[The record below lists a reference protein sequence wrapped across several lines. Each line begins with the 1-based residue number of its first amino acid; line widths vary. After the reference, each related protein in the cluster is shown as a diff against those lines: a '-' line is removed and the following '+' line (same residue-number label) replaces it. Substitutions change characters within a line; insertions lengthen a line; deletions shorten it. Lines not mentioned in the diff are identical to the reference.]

1 MSWLIQP
8 RLVNGPFDDPGL
20 YLDFRFGRRALLFD
34 LGDLGALSARELL
47 RVSHAFVSHAHVDH
61 FIGFDR
67 LMRFCLH
74 RPGPLHLVGPP
85 GFIDHVEHKL
95 RGYTWN
101 LIDESSVDFQL
112 HVGEFN
118 GLRLD
123 RFAVFSAQH
132 VFERWEGR
140 PPELPPGVVFADG
153 DFRVEAAALDH
164 GIPSLAFA
172 LRETRRVNVRRGVL
186 DRLGLPKGTWL
197 NETKRLLRA
206 GIEDA
211 DIEIP
216 GTGRAS
222 LRELKDEVFLIGP
235 GQSLAYVTDTAP
247 TPGNA
252 ERIVALAADVDR
264 LFIEAVFPERD
275 RALAEAALHL
285 TAWEAGRLARKAGAK
300 RLTVFHHSA
309 RYIGTPDALRLE
321 AMRAFEG
328 CPEPETAP

>member
-8 RLVNGPFDDPGL
+8 RLINGPFDDPGL
-20 YLDFRFGRRALLFD
+20 YLDFRFGRRAILFD
-34 LGDLGALSARELL
+34 LGDLGPLSARELL
-47 RVSHAFVSHAHVDH
+47 RVSHVFVSHAHVDH

-67 LMRFCLH
+67 LMRLCLH
-74 RPGPLHLVGPP
+74 RPGPLHLLGPS

-95 RGYTWN
+95 RAYTWN

-123 RFAVFSAQH
+123 RFAVFSARH
-132 VFERWEGR
+132 VFERWEGQ
-140 PPELPPGVVFADG
+140 PPDLPPGVVYADG
-153 DFRVEAAALDH
+153 DFRIEAAALDH
-164 GIPSLAFA
+164 GIPSLAFC
-172 LRETRRVNVRRGVL
+172 LRETTRVNVRRGVL
-186 DRLGLPKGTWL
+186 EQLGLPKSAWL
-197 NETKRLLRA
+197 TEAKKRLRE
-206 GIEDA
+206 GVEDA
-211 DIEIP
+211 DLTIP
-216 GTGRAS
+216 GVGRVA
-222 LRELKDEVFLIGP
+222 LKELKDKVFFIGP

-252 ERIVALAADVDR
+252 EKILALASQVDQ

-285 TAWEAGRLARKAGAK
+285 TAREAGRLARKAQAK

-309 RYIGTPDALRLE
+309 RYVEMPDALRIE
-321 AMRAFEG
+321 AMHAFRG
-328 CPEPETAP
+328 DSET

>member
-8 RLVNGPFDDPGL
+8 RLINGPFDDPGL
-20 YLDFRFGRRALLFD
+20 YLDFRFGRRAILFD

-67 LMRFCLH
+67 LMRLCLH

-85 GFIDHVEHKL
+85 GFIDHLEHKL

-101 LIDESSVDFQL
+101 LIDEGSVDFQL

-123 RFAVFSAQH
+123 RFAVFSARH
-132 VFERWEGR
+132 VFERWEGE
-140 PPELPPGVVFADG
+140 PPALPQGVVYADA
-153 DFRVEAAALDH
+153 DLRIEAAALDH
-164 GIPSLAFA
+164 GIPSLAFG

-186 DRLGLPKGTWL
+186 DRLGLPKGPWL
-197 NETKRLLRA
+197 TEAKKLLRSGA
-206 GIEDA
+206 EGAE
-211 DIEIP
+211 IEIP
-216 GTGRAS
+216 GVGRTS
-222 LRELKDEVFLIGP
+222 LRELKDQVFLVGP
-235 GQSLAYVTDTAP
+235 GQSLAYVTDAAP

-252 ERIVALAADVDR
+252 EKILSLAAQVDQ

-275 RALAEAALHL
+275 RTLAEAALHL
-285 TAWEAGRLARKAGAK
+285 TAREAGRLARKAGAK
-300 RLTVFHHSA
+300 RLVVFHHSA
-309 RYIGTPDALRLE
+309 RYIETPDALRQE
-321 AMRAFEG
+321 ALRAFEG
-328 CPEPETAP
+328 RDEP

>member
-8 RLVNGPFDDPGL
+8 RLINGPFDDPGL
-20 YLDFRFGRRALLFD
+20 YLDYRFGRRAILFD
-34 LGDLGALSARELL
+34 LGDLGALSPRELL
-47 RVSHAFVSHAHVDH
+47 RVSHVFVSHAHIDH

-67 LMRFCLH
+67 LLRFCLH

-112 HVGEFN
+112 HVGEFD

-123 RFAVFSAQH
+123 RFVVFSAQH

-140 PPELPPGVVFADG
+140 PPELPPGIVYADS
-153 DFRVEAAALDH
+153 DLRIESIALDH
-164 GIPSLAFA
+164 GIPSLAFG

-186 DRLGLPKGTWL
+186 EARGLPKGPWL
-197 NETKRLLRA
+197 TEAKNLLRA
-206 GIEDA
+206 GIVDA
-211 DIEIP
+211 EIAIP
-216 GTGRAS
+216 GNGRVALS
-222 LRELKDEVFLIGP
+222 KLKDDLFLTGP
-235 GQSLAYVTDTAP
+235 GQSIAYVTDTAP
-247 TPGNA
+247 TSENA
-252 ERIVALAADVDR
+252 EKILTIAADVDQ

-285 TAWEAGRLARKAGAK
+285 TAWEAGRLARKARAK
-300 RLTVFHHSA
+300 RLVVFHHSA
-309 RYIGTPDALRLE
+309 RYITTPDALRAE
-321 AMRAFEG
+321 AMLAFESA
-328 CPEPETAP
+328 ETA